1 MCVNI
6 DKLDPGKL
14 SALELAWQAAL
25 KKAEVKL
32 ELLTDNDML
41 LIVEKVIREGIC
53 NTIHQCAKAN
63 NMKDYDKNK

>member
-6 DKLDPGKL
+6 DKLDPGKLL

-53 NTIHQCAKAN
+53 NTIHQ
-63 NMKDYDKNK
+63 